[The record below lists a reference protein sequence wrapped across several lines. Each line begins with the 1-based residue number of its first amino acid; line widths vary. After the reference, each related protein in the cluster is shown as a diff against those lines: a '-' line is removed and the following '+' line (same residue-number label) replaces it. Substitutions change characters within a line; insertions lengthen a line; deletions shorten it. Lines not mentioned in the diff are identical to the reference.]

1 MTTRSRLRGVTQSVA
16 AAAILL
22 IAAGCNGSAGGTA
35 TPAPGASASGS
46 TTAPTSTPGGSSAGS
61 AVPLATAGTSGT
73 PLEVLDFTLQP
84 LTVTVT
90 GTDVLLDVTNSGPTV
105 HNVTIRDEAG
115 KLVGGTRDL
124 RQGEGETIDADI
136 PAGTY
141 ILFCS
146 LPGHESLGIKGTL
159 TVSAP

>member
-1 MTTRSRLRGVTQSVA
+1 MTTRSRLHGVTRSVA

-22 IAAGCNGSAGGTA
+22 IAAGCNGGAGGSAA
-35 TPAPGASASGS
+35 TPTPGVSASGS
-46 TTAPTSTPGGSSAGS
+46 ATPAATAG
-61 AVPLATAGTSGT
+61 ATAGTSGT
-73 PLEVLDFTLQP
+73 ALEVKDFTLQP
-84 LTVTVT
+84 LTLTVT
-90 GTDVLLDVTNSGPTV
+90 GTKVVLDVTNSGPTV
-105 HNVTIRDEAG
+105 HNVTIRDDAAKILG
-115 KLVGGTRDL
+115 ATRDL
-124 RQGEGETIDADI
+124 KTGEAESIDVEI